1 MSLNYNTDGGEA
13 KYGEEREREVEKIQK
28 GGERE
33 GYEMRE
39 EWKRLRGE
47 DKDEGGNKKRG
58 RRKRYRGRRGKRMNE
73 RGSER

>member
-13 KYGEEREREVEKIQK
+13 KYGKEREREVEKIQK

-47 DKDEGGNKKRG
+47 DKNEGGNKGKEKEIPREE
-58 RRKRYRGRRGKRMNE
+58 RKTNE
-73 RGSER
+73 

>member
-1 MSLNYNTDGGEA
+1 MNLNYNTDGGEA

-47 DKDEGGNKKRG
+47 DKDVD
-58 RRKRYRGRRGKRMNE
+58 RK
-73 RGSER
+73 SVV